1 VTKFWRQVTILKSF
15 ALSDIETALEFA
27 QQEFELSEKQSDGKS
42 QREHLENVAKQIG
55 RKPKELED
63 LIELP
68 ESMKECW
75 HWFLRLNRKRPAGMG
90 ISEIPYSE
98 IKSFFDL
105 IGLKPELYELELIEA
120 FDRIAME
127 SFAKQQEK
135 EQAQQEAKAKV
146 KK

>member
-1 VTKFWRQVTILKSF
+1 MIKSWRQVTILKSF
-15 ALSDIETALEFA
+15 DPSDIETALEFA
-27 QQEFELSEKQSDGKS
+27 KQEFELSEKVDGYS

-68 ESMKECW
+68 ESMRECW
-75 HWFLRLNRKRPAGMG
+75 YWFLRLNRKRPAGMG
-90 ISEIPYSE
+90 ISEIPYTE

-105 IGLKPELYELELIEA
+105 IGLDPDLQELELIEA
-120 FDRIAME
+120 FDRIAIE
-127 SFAKQQEK
+127 AFTKQQEK
-135 EQAQQEAKAKV
+135 EQVKQEAKAKS